1 MIAFIWIIMLSL
13 MWAAMTEE
21 FTLSNLLIGFVLAYV
36 ILLASRAVVG
46 GGGFIT
52 KFPRFIKLMFYFLKD
67 LVVANLRVA
76 YDILTPKYH
85 MRPGIIAVPLD
96 ATTDL
101 EITSLSNLITLT
113 PGTLSLDIS
122 SDRKVLYI
130 YTMFVEDRDAIVR
143 EIKNGMERRVL
154 EVLR

>member
-36 ILLASRAVVG
+36 ILLTSSAVVG
-46 GGGFIT
+46 SGGFIT
-52 KFPRFIKLMFYFLKD
+52 KFPRFIKLMLYFLKD
-67 LVVANLRVA
+67 LVISNLRVA
-76 YDILTPKYH
+76 YDILTPTYH

-96 ATTDL
+96 ASTDL
-101 EITSLSNLITLT
+101 EITTLSNLITLT